1 MYSRLNF
8 KSIIDGHNDT
18 LKGANGIIPWKE
30 KLEFYIIPIIISLVI
45 AYFKYINDE
54 ITNILTICL
63 SVLIGLLLNLL
74 VLILSNVQSKDQIL
88 DLSNRKNRL
97 NLIEETFYN
106 ISFTILLSIMALIA
120 ILLMNMCLFDF
131 KILVAPFITIN
142 IKFII
147 IYTFSVIIYF
157 LNIKIFINL
166 FMVLKRM
173 TKVFKEDLGIEKQV
187 IEELEKKRMDNI

>member
-8 KSIIDGHNDT
+8 SSIIEGHHNT
-18 LKGANGIIPWKE
+18 LKGAKGKIPLGE
-30 KLEFYIIPIIISLVI
+30 KIEFFAIPIIISLVT
-45 AYFKYINDE
+45 AFFKHINDE

-74 VLILSNVQSKDQIL
+74 VLILSNVQSKDKVL
-88 DLSNRKNRL
+88 DLTNRRNRL
-97 NLIEETFYN
+97 DLIEETFYN

-131 KILVAPFITIN
+131 KIRIGLFEVINLKLITLFI
-142 IKFII
+142 
-147 IYTFSVIIYF
+147 FSAVIYF

-173 TKVFKEDLGIEKQV
+173 NKVFKEDLGLEKKV
-187 IEELEKKRMDNI
+187 IEELEQKRMDNI